1 MKWANLHFNKVTLGH
16 RLEKSVG
23 HRLEKKYQFIGC
35 FSNLSLKIILVC
47 MIVVVI
53 VAV

>member
-1 MKWANLHFNKVTLGH
+1 MKWANLHFNKVTL
-16 RLEKSVG
+16 G